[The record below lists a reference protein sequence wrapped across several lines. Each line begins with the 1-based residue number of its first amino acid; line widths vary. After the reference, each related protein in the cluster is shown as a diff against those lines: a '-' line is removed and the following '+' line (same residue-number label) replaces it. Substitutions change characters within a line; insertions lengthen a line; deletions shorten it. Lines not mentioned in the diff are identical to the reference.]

1 MAMDKEQL
9 YKRTD
14 KPLEPFTSIA
24 GLAIMSEVYARMLYT
39 DYRVGHTLKQ
49 LLVNFS
55 ISFYV

>member
-1 MAMDKEQL
+1 MDKEQL